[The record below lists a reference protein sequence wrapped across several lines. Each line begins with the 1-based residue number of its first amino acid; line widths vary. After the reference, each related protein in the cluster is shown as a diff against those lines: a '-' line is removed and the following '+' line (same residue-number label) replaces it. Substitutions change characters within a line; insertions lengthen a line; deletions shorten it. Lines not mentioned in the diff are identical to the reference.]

1 MTYTVGDRRISID
14 SDELD
19 ASENDLILA
28 HLKLFKYCLNNASY
42 KFLISLKKIVHLYSD
57 IITIYS
63 TLLRKV
69 PNYDDITL
77 MTNRTRLSLLKL
89 EDDFNKLLGDKCQ
102 GDHTRKGQWEDR
114 NYEVEVKRI
123 CLLCVESLNEIFELI
138 VKNLNC
144 IDVFF
149 NSFDNLKKLLI
160 PFLSSQTKS
169 IQKLMVKALYLFKL
183 TTIVDE
189 VSSIKE
195 LSPTIIKQ
203 LRKIEKI
210 TGGIERELII
220 LDTAFVT
227 FDPSLQ
233 QYTSILLGKAIL
245 KRDIADADCQ
255 IIKRREVCFQ
265 AAEHVVSIPL
275 TEDQSSNLS
284 MKHLVKYIVYICILL
299 AVVLSLVLYRIVKV
313 MVA

>member
-14 SDELD
+14 NDELD
-19 ASENDLILA
+19 ASEKELILA

-42 KFLISLKKIVHLYSD
+42 KFLISSKKIVHLYSD

-77 MTNRTRLSLLKL
+77 MTNRTRLNLLKL
-89 EDDFNKLLGDKCQ
+89 EDDFNKILGDKCQ
-102 GDHTRKGQWEDR
+102 GDHSNKGKWEDK

-169 IQKLMVKALYLFKL
+169 IQKSMVKALYLFKL

-195 LSPTIIKQ
+195 LTPTIIKQ

-210 TGGIERELII
+210 TGGIERESII

-245 KRDIADADCQ
+245 KRDVADADCQ
-255 IIKRREVCFQ
+255 IIRRREVCFQ

-299 AVVLSLVLYRIVKV
+299 AIVSSLVLYRIVKV
-313 MVA
+313 MVG

>member
-14 SDELD
+14 NDELD
-19 ASENDLILA
+19 ASEKDLILA

-77 MTNRTRLSLLKL
+77 MTNRTRLNLLKL

-102 GDHTRKGQWEDR
+102 GDHTKKGQWEDK
-114 NYEVEVKRI
+114 NYETEVKRI

-189 VSSIKE
+189 VSSIKD
-195 LSPTIIKQ
+195 LTPTIIKQ

-245 KRDIADADCQ
+245 KRDIDDADCQ

-299 AVVLSLVLYRIVKV
+299 AVILSLVLYRIVKV
-313 MVA
+313 MVG

>member
-14 SDELD
+14 KDELD
-19 ASENDLILA
+19 ASEKDLILA

-77 MTNRTRLSLLKL
+77 MTNKTRLNLLKL
-89 EDDFNKLLGDKCQ
+89 EDDFNKLFGDKFQ
-102 GDHTRKGQWEDR
+102 GDSTTKGNWEDK
-114 NYEVEVKRI
+114 NYELEVKRI
-123 CLLCVESLNEIFELI
+123 CLLCVESLNETFESI
-138 VKNLNC
+138 NKNLNC

-149 NSFDNLKKLLI
+149 NTFDNLKKLLI

-189 VSSIKE
+189 ISSIKE
-195 LSPTIIKQ
+195 LTPTIIKQ

-245 KRDIADADCQ
+245 KRDIDDSDCQ

-275 TEDQSSNLS
+275 TEDQSSNLT

-299 AVVLSLVLYRIVKV
+299 AVVLCLMLYRIAKV
-313 MVA
+313 IIG